1 VIKIWSLKSPDSFVL
16 FLKMVISCFQ
26 GSTSL
31 TFEQFLEF
39 QKTLSA
45 GQAKVVL
52 VHRFKKI
59 ECFSLR
65 ERKKDTLKLSNHT
78 IDNWMTFSEG
88 HLNN

>member
-16 FLKMVISCFQ
+16 FFKMVISCFQ

-52 VHRFKKI
+52 VHRFKKNRM
-59 ECFSLR
+59 FQF